1 MVTMDEHTTA
11 DAGAPASAN
20 PGNGPTAGAPA
31 ASKRPLPQD
40 AAASLPDDAMLTADI
55 AALYLR
61 ITPADFVD
69 SQRQRRPEGR
79 THPGRADKAGKAAP
93 PQNTFRLG
101 TLREQEKKQ
110 PAPTGLDA
118 VTKSGLP
125 GWASAK
131 LPFFAELEPR
141 VKRGRRVLI
150 GSAWDTAVPGR
161 EARIGELMKGR
172 IRVTWITSAE
182 AAASLWSDP
191 ETHRAFAARG
201 LALLEDETRAI
212 AASLAATERLAAADA
227 PPAADSAR
235 G

>member
-1 MVTMDEHTTA
+1 MTMDEHKTA
-11 DAGAPASAN
+11 DAAN
-20 PGNGPTAGAPA
+20 PTAGAHQSP
-31 ASKRPLPQD
+31 KPTPPQG
-40 AAASLPDDAMLTADI
+40 ATASLPDDAMLTADI

-69 SQRQRRPEGR
+69 TQRQRRPEGR
-79 THPGRADKAGKAAP
+79 TNPGRVDKGGKTPP

-110 PAPTGLDA
+110 PAPTGLEA
-118 VTKSGLP
+118 VTRSGLL

-150 GSAWDTAVPGR
+150 GNAWDTTNPGR
-161 EARIGELMKGR
+161 EAQIGELMKGR

-182 AAASLWSDP
+182 AAASLWSDAAI
-191 ETHRAFAARG
+191 HHAFAARG
-201 LALLEDETRAI
+201 LALLEAETQAI
-212 AASLAATERLAAADA
+212 AASLVATERLAADT
-227 PPAADSAR
+227 PSAADSANA
-235 G
+235 

>member
-1 MVTMDEHTTA
+1 MTMDEHKTA
-11 DAGAPASAN
+11 DAATPPADTTANTPGADVH
-20 PGNGPTAGAPA
+20 PTPKPTPSQGT
-31 ASKRPLPQD
+31 
-40 AAASLPDDAMLTADI
+40 AASLPDDAMLTADI

-69 SQRQRRPEGR
+69 TQRQRRPEGR
-79 THPGRADKAGKAAP
+79 TNPGRADKGGKTPP

-110 PAPTGLDA
+110 PAPTGLDT
-118 VTKSGLP
+118 VLKSGLP

-150 GSAWDTAVPGR
+150 GNVWDTAIPGR

-191 ETHRAFAARG
+191 ATHRAFAARG
-201 LALLEDETRAI
+201 LALLEGEAQAI
-212 AASLAATERLAAADA
+212 AASLAATERLAAD
-227 PPAADSAR
+227 PPAAGGSADA
-235 G
+235 